1 MIEANGLSKSFKQHK
16 RKKKSFLPPDP
27 RERGRLFEALQ
38 EVTFRAENGTITG
51 LLGPNGAGKTTLLRI
66 LATALR
72 PSAGTAA
79 IDGMDIV
86 RHPLEVRRRIGFLSG
101 GTGLYG
107 RLTAREMIEYFGRL
121 HSVPAAVIR
130 QRIAEFSRLLE
141 MEGFLDKRNDSLSS
155 GMKQRVSI
163 ARTLVHDPQVL
174 IFDEPTTGLDVAA
187 AETILAFI
195 RRCKEQGKTV
205 LFSTHHMH
213 EVDRLCDSAV
223 VLREGRL
230 CFQGTIPQMRAHT
243 GQTALDQAFLTLMAE
258 GTGHAL

>member
-1 MIEANGLSKSFKQHK
+1 MIEANGLSKSFKQRK

-27 RERGRLFEALQ
+27 REQGRLFEALRG
-38 EVTFRAENGTITG
+38 VTFQAKDGTITG

-72 PSAGTAA
+72 PSSGTAA
-79 IDGMDIV
+79 IEGVDIV
-86 RHPLEVRRRIGFLSG
+86 RYPLEVRRRIGFLSG
-101 GTGLYG
+101 ATGLYG
-107 RLTAREMIEYFGRL
+107 RLTAREMIVYFGRL
-121 HSVPAAVIR
+121 HGVQAPLIH

-141 MEGFLDKRNDSLSS
+141 MEEFLDKRNDALSA
-155 GMKQRVSI
+155 GMKQKVSI

-187 AETILAFI
+187 AETVLAFI
-195 RRCKEQGKTV
+195 RRCKDQGKTV

-213 EVDRLCDSAV
+213 EVDRLCDSV
-223 VLREGRL
+223 VMLRAGAL
-230 CFQGTIPQMRAHT
+230 CFQGTIPEMRSRT

-258 GTGHAL
+258 GGQHAV